1 MSTEMT
7 STTPSPSLVERE
19 RQNSR
24 ERGKSQGNNARSH
37 GNILKRMLEV
47 VQPPVC
53 SLSYSAHPDNEDDA
67 TLKVLESVLNENNK
81 EKSKNTMKQKLL
93 DQEKME
99 SGFSPSPL
107 NPNQKDEEREEPES
121 IRDIICQTKKFYRW
135 ACITGIIMPD
145 NSYSSSTSFFFKY
158 IVVKFRFWSF
168 YMHFALLF
176 QTIFMIFYLF
186 YYVVTKDK
194 HDSERK
200 IIITTV
206 QSIGFVLQNF
216 LLYPAIVYLRKEIL
230 AKRDKVDKEVYM
242 EAMNYAISVGRY
254 IFVVFTILELT
265 FVALEC
271 SFVASGNALFST
283 LLIIGIIFFFT
294 PANFFLLGLLTFLIY
309 EQRLS
314 LHTMKTV
321 EKRIVEKDFSYSEYF
336 LARESIDKRDRMTPI
351 NWLLSAG
358 MVNTFLA
365 ILLLFVISEYK
376 TEIILIFGDIFF
388 ILSGFGRQIVV
399 LVVILFEIVK
409 VNEIADG
416 LLKILVKS
424 EWFNKDVIRLNLY
437 VAMKDCP
444 MGSTIFYF
452 RPSKFQLSIQ
462 IASSIV
468 GMGIAIFWAVIF
480 A

>member
-7 STTPSPSLVERE
+7 STSPPLFQRE

-24 ERGKSQGNNARSH
+24 ERGKSGNNARSH

-67 TLKVLESVLNENNK
+67 TLKVLESVLQENSS
-81 EKSKNTMKQKLL
+81 EKNTSTIKQKLL
-93 DQEKME
+93 DQERME
-99 SGFSPSPL
+99 KDFSPSP
-107 NPNQKDEEREEPES
+107 NPNQKEEEREEPES

-145 NSYSSSTSFFFKY
+145 NSYNSSTSFFFKY

-176 QTIFMIFYLF
+176 QTVFMIFYLF

-200 IIITTV
+200 IIVTTV
-206 QSIGFVLQNF
+206 QTIGFVLQNF

-230 AKRDKVDKEVYM
+230 SKRDKVDKEVYT
-242 EAMNYAISVGRY
+242 EAMNYAISIGRY

-294 PANFFLLGLLTFLIY
+294 PANFFLLGLLTFLIF
-309 EQRLS
+309 EQRIS
-314 LHTMKTV
+314 LHTMKSV
-321 EKRIVEKDFSYSEYF
+321 EKRIIEKDFSYSEYF
-336 LARESIDKRDRMTPI
+336 IARESIDKRDRMTPI

-358 MVNTFLA
+358 IVNTFLA

-376 TEIILIFGDIFF
+376 TEIIFIFGDIFF

-399 LVVILFEIVK
+399 LVIILFEIVK

-416 LLKILVKS
+416 LVKILVKS
-424 EWFNKDVIRLNLY
+424 EWFNKDLIRLNLY

-444 MGSTIFYF
+444 MGSSIFYF
-452 RPSKFQLSIQ
+452 RPSKFQLMLQ
-462 IASSIV
+462 IGSSVI